1 MRIIGIDP
9 GYAIVGYA
17 ILDFVD
23 DKKTL
28 KKYGTIQ
35 TSSKIDFPSRML
47 QIYEELNNILSEYN
61 PDFASVEQIFFQ
73 NNQKTAIDVAQARGI
88 ILLCLIKNNVNIFEF
103 TPLQVKS
110 IITGF
115 GKATKNQM
123 ISMTTEI
130 LNLESPIKPD
140 DAADAC
146 ALALSLSSAINEKL
160 SKSIDA

>member
-61 PDFASVEQIFFQ
+61 PDFASVEQIFFFFFL
-73 NNQKTAIDVAQARGI
+73 KTAIDVA
-88 ILLCLIKNNVNIFEF
+88 
-103 TPLQVKS
+103 
-110 IITGF
+110 
-115 GKATKNQM
+115 
-123 ISMTTEI
+123 
-130 LNLESPIKPD
+130 
-140 DAADAC
+140 
-146 ALALSLSSAINEKL
+146 
-160 SKSIDA
+160 